1 MNSNQ
6 QSPSRLLKNLMII
19 HLSMFSGLIFFAIV
33 SFYARNKSE
42 PALNPVQLEILTYL
56 SLIFLLIFIP
66 LGYWLHS
73 KKMKSI
79 ASNLDIIAKLSIYKS
94 SHISKI
100 AFFEGVGFLSSIV
113 LLFGGKNL
121 ILIQIVI
128 VLMFILLNIPSVS
141 KLADELNLS
150 PGEKD
155 LFNS

>member
-1 MNSNQ
+1 MIKNQ

-19 HLSMFSGLIFFAIV
+19 HLAMFGGLIFFALV

-42 PALNPVQLEILTYL
+42 PTLNPVQLEILTYI

-73 KKMKSI
+73 KKMKRIS
-79 ASNLDIIAKLSIYKS
+79 SNTDIIAKLTTYKS
-94 SHISKI
+94 SHIIKI

-128 VLMFILLNIPSVS
+128 VLMFILLNTPSIS
-141 KLADELNLS
+141 KLANELNLS